1 MDAQG
6 MNDRGNRNIAEADAN
21 MGDSEYPADDLRARS
36 EHIAAA
42 WYQAAAL
49 TRIAAALEIVAQ
61 RFPHGTD

>member
-21 MGDSEYPADDLRARS
+21 MGD
-36 EHIAAA
+36 
-42 WYQAAAL
+42 QAAAL